1 MDKPR
6 IYLESSVV
14 SYLANRPSRDV
25 RTALRQLIT
34 NEWWES
40 IDRSTVWVSKLV
52 IDEVSKGNHEAA
64 QRRLKVIDGLPIFD
78 ISQEA
83 MELAAKLIRDGA
95 VPKTEPEDATHI
107 APAVTLKARFLVT
120 WNFSHF
126 VGPTAKWQLMR
137 VLESWAYD
145 APYLVTPE
153 EMIEGQIP

>member
-64 QRRLKVIDGLPIFD
+64 Q
-78 ISQEA
+78 
-83 MELAAKLIRDGA
+83 
-95 VPKTEPEDATHI
+95 
-107 APAVTLKARFLVT
+107 
-120 WNFSHF
+120 
-126 VGPTAKWQLMR
+126 
-137 VLESWAYD
+137 
-145 APYLVTPE
+145 
-153 EMIEGQIP
+153 

>member
-52 IDEVSKGNHEAA
+52 IDEVSKGNPEAA

-83 MELAAKLIRDGA
+83 MELAA
-95 VPKTEPEDATHI
+95 HI
-107 APAVTLKARFLVT
+107 ALGVTLKARFLVT

-137 VLESWAYD
+137 VLESWGYD